1 MPTKSKNQGGPK
13 GVNSGSRLG
22 VAQEVAN
29 VRSPTGLGTT
39 DVAIVVGPFRICRLE
54 GGMY

>member
-1 MPTKSKNQGGPK
+1 MPTKGKNQGEPK

-39 DVAIVVGPFRICRLE
+39 DVAIAVGPFRICRLE